1 MQAERFHKNRDGFAL
16 ILTLLII
23 SLIVVVSLELN
34 SSMRSELQAA
44 VNLKDGV
51 SLRYLAMSGLHYA
64 MAVLYDDGKRTGFD
78 SLEEDWAD
86 PGLLEEWSEG
96 MFTEGGFR
104 LRIIDHSGRIQINQ
118 LVYAEGDKKGAYDPV
133 QKAMLSR
140 LLSSEEFALEP
151 DEVENII
158 DAIKD
163 WLDPDGEVT
172 RFGAEDSYYKGLER
186 PYACKNGPIDSLEEL
201 LLVRGITKELFYGT
215 KDRPGI
221 FDYLTAWGNG
231 KININTA
238 EPLVLM
244 ALSKDLDREM
254 VEEMIAYRSNEDN
267 DISQPGWYKKVPQM
281 SSEVA
286 IDDRITTSSLI
297 FEIKVEAFKDRMQK
311 QCVGFVARGKNAVEV
326 LSWKAD

>member
-1 MQAERFHKNRDGFAL
+1 MEAEKFYRNRDGFAL
-16 ILTLLII
+16 ILALLVI
-23 SLIVVVSLELN
+23 SLIVVVSLEFN

-44 VNLKDGV
+44 VNLRDGV
-51 SLRYLAMSGLHYA
+51 SLRCLARSGLHYA
-64 MAVLYDDGKRTGFD
+64 MAVLYDDGKRKGFD

-86 PGLLEEWSEG
+86 PGLLKEFSKG

-104 LRIIDHSGRIQINQ
+104 LTIIDHSGRIQVNNLI
-118 LVYAEGDKKGAYDPV
+118 YHKGEKRGAYNPV
-133 QKAMLSR
+133 QKAILSR
-140 LLSSEEFALEP
+140 LLGSEEFDLDG
-151 DEVENII
+151 DEVDNII
-158 DAIKD
+158 DAVKD

-186 PYACKNGPIDSLEEL
+186 PYACKNGPFDSLEDL

-221 FDYLTAWGNG
+221 SDYLTLWGNG

-238 EPLVLM
+238 EPLVLRS
-244 ALSKDLDREM
+244 LSKNLDREM

-286 IDDRITTSSLI
+286 IDDLITTSSSI
-297 FEIKVEAFKDRMQK
+297 FEIKVDAFKERMQK
-311 QCVGFVARGKNAVEV
+311 QCVGVLERGKNAVKV
-326 LSWKAD
+326 LSWKVD